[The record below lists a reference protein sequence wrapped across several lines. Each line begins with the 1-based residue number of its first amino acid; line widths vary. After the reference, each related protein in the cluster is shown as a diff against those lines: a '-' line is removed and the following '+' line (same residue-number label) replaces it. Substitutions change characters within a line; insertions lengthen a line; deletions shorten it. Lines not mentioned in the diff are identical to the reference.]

1 MSAITTPNDDS
12 ALRPERPAAR
22 RTADGGVWPK
32 IWPAALG
39 VLVAAGT
46 AYGLTDARQVAPVVA
61 ASGLVY
67 LAAAATGRR
76 WAAWVAF
83 GATFI
88 VIGLAKFTELD
99 ATFAML
105 VLAAALFVVGLVGRP
120 TRPWWALPLQSVAM
134 LVLGVVAVVATLADA
149 TVGGLIVAVALL
161 AHAGWDVYHHRTGRV
176 VDRSLAEFC
185 AVLDV
190 LVAVVVAFVALSA

>member
-1 MSAITTPNDDS
+1 
-12 ALRPERPAAR
+12 
-22 RTADGGVWPK
+22 
-32 IWPAALG
+32 
-39 VLVAAGT
+39 
-46 AYGLTDARQVAPVVA
+46 
-61 ASGLVY
+61 
-67 LAAAATGRR
+67 
-76 WAAWVAF
+76 
-83 GATFI
+83 
-88 VIGLAKFTELD
+88 
-99 ATFAML
+99 ML
-105 VLAAALFVVGLVGRP
+105 VLAAALFVVGLVARR

-134 LVLGVVAVVATLADA
+134 LVLGVVAIVATLADA